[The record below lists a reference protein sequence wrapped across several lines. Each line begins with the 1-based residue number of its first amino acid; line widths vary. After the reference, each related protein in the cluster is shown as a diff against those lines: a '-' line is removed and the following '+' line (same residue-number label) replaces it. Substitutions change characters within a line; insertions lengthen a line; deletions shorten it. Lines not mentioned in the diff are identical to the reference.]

1 MKQNNNQTTT
11 DSDTNNGQG
20 FNILTPI
27 PLTKLPNLATAHIV
41 DNEIVIFKH
50 LKFRPK
56 ITKAERNRLTEEYI
70 RGKLSLDE
78 FRLEIRKSRAQA
90 YRIIRAFKDSD
101 EYFNMCGDEWD
112 KMTFS
117 KEFNNSIP
125 ATVRYNN
132 LTKVKCQL
140 LSNKGSV
147 IVDESKLKENE
158 YRIIKALNAIHA
170 ELSP

>member
-1 MKQNNNQTTT
+1 MKQQTTT
-11 DSDTNNGQG
+11 EPPYTTPEGKQVHYNPAYHTNNQKG
-20 FNILTPI
+20 FKVKRDVPDCDTEQVRTVKYI
-27 PLTKLPNLATAHIV
+27 PRLTKDELSALIV
-41 DNEIVIFKH
+41 
-50 LKFRPK
+50 
-56 ITKAERNRLTEEYI
+56 AYI
-70 RGKLSLDE
+70 KGEFGIDE
-78 FRLEIRKSRAQA
+78 FRLKIKKSRAQA
-90 YRIIRAFKDSD
+90 FRIIRKFKDSD

-112 KMTFS
+112 RMTFS

-147 IVDESKLKENE
+147 TVDESKLKENE

>member
-1 MKQNNNQTTT
+1 MKQQTMKQQTT
-11 DSDTNNGQG
+11 DPDTNNVDCHTNDGAG
-20 FNILTPI
+20 FIVNRNDSAKHLLYRPR
-27 PLTKLPNLATAHIV
+27 LTKEDKLLLIEAKIR
-41 DNEIVIFKH
+41 DEI
-50 LKFRPK
+50 
-56 ITKAERNRLTEEYI
+56 N
-70 RGKLSLDE
+70 LDE
-78 FRLEIRKSRAQA
+78 FRLKMRLRKSQA
-90 YRIIRAFKDSD
+90 YKVLREFKDSE
-101 EYFNMCGDEWD
+101 EYIHLCEDEWD
-112 KMTFS
+112 RMTFS